1 MNGAENSTI
10 YVVDDDISIR
20 ESLSSLLRAEGFS
33 VVVFSSA
40 DEFLALPLLA
50 PRSCLLLDVRMP
62 NIDGLALQDMLNAL
76 GREVP
81 IIFITGHGDIPQ
93 AVRAMKAGAVD
104 FLKKPF
110 SDTELL
116 QAVLGALAL
125 QGSQAETQVPLST
138 LKARFD
144 LLTPREKEVMFE
156 AVKGKKNKVI
166 AHDLGVSESTVK
178 VHRHNVMSKMHLR
191 SLPELALALLRL
203 KQKQVH

>member
-33 VVVFSSA
+33 VVVFASA
-40 DEFLALPLLA
+40 DEFLALPLIS

-62 NIDGLALQDMLNAL
+62 DIDGLTLQEMLTTM
-76 GREVP
+76 GREIP

-116 QAVLGALAL
+116 QAVQSALAL
-125 QGSQAETQVPLST
+125 NRADGDEQVALTT
-138 LKARFD
+138 LKARYD
-144 LLTPREKEVMFE
+144 LLTP
-156 AVKGKKNKVI
+156 
-166 AHDLGVSESTVK
+166 
-178 VHRHNVMSKMHLR
+178 
-191 SLPELALALLRL
+191 
-203 KQKQVH
+203 

>member
-20 ESLSSLLRAEGFS
+20 ESLSSLLRAEGFA
-33 VVVFSSA
+33 VVVCASA
-40 DEFLALPLLA
+40 AEFLALPRIS

-62 NIDGLALQDMLNAL
+62 DVDGLTLQETLNTM
-76 GREVP
+76 GREIP

-116 QAVLGALAL
+116 QAVLSALAIKD
-125 QGSQAETQVPLST
+125 ANADDQVPLTT

-203 KQKQVH
+203 KPKQPN